1 MPATSTIT
9 LYANGWGDATREFL
23 WSMFEYDGKALPD
36 MERESYGFT
45 FKNIKKL
52 RFVPTK
58 EQLDILEKVKTESNI
73 ENTTIYMRV
82 FKKEK
87 KHKKLIH
94 FLSRIF
100 GYRKRVEIAT
110 LQEKIDSLAL
120 GADLEEEEE
129 AQNG

>member
-1 MPATSTIT
+1 M
-9 LYANGWGDATREFL
+9 
-23 WSMFEYDGKALPD
+23 
-36 MERESYGFT
+36 
-45 FKNIKKL
+45 
-52 RFVPTK
+52 PTK